1 LKFSKN
7 IILITIS
14 AFFFFYA
21 FHSFLILP
29 IRIISLGGAE
39 FDIGL
44 VMSMAG
50 ISSLLVTP
58 AAGLL
63 GDTYKKKYLLF
74 SGALLLGLVNLLF
87 LYFDSIYYS
96 YLALRFLQGC
106 AFSLFFVSAGTLIA
120 ENTLEENQTQ
130 ALGFFGIFAIINHA
144 LAPTLS
150 VQIVDFFSYS
160 YFFLSTAFA
169 SILSSLIVLA
179 VDTEDVLVK
188 KSYNGKNFIEL
199 LNNKKLKLVCCVMFL
214 VGGSFLTCLNFAAVF
229 AKSINVV
236 PVTVFFL
243 SYTGIALIMRIFF
256 GWLPDK
262 YGQVTFCKPALIL
275 YGLSIGIL
283 GISLDYVSV
292 VMAGLLFG
300 VSHALVYPSLYT
312 LALRFTDISNK
323 SKAFSIC
330 SVSFTSGGM
339 LFSVIYGLIAET
351 YSFKVMF
358 VSCSIIVTLGF
369 YYFIKLLEKELLNE
383 YR

>member
-1 LKFSKN
+1 MKFSKN

-58 AAGLL
+58 VAGLL